1 MNYGIVAEFN
11 PFHNGHKY
19 LVDSIKQSEN
29 DVVVA
34 VMSGNFVQRGE
45 PAVLDVNK
53 RTKMALDCGVDL
65 VLSLPFP
72 YCSATAER
80 FALSGV
86 TVLDSLNCLHSLA
99 FGSESNNKEML
110 LNCAKNLRTKEFNS
124 LVSNLV
130 ESGVSFP
137 TAREQA
143 VKELFGEKQSE
154 LLQKSNDILGVEYA
168 KALLELNSN
177 LDITTVKRT
186 GAEHD
191 SKDGTKN
198 IRSASLIRTVIED
211 LAEVENFVPNES
223 LNVLK
228 DAIENKKIIDY
239 SKYELSLLFKLRTMS
254 VEELRAL
261 PDVNEGLEYR
271 IYDAVRNSTSN
282 NELLEKIKTK
292 RYTLSRIR
300 RILLFAYLGVTKEL
314 LETPVPYIR
323 VLGFNEKGAL
333 LLKQCKEKAKL
344 PVITRSADLKN
355 LDENGKKIFELE
367 CKARDLYSLCLQSP
381 DICGKEMTEKI
392 IIIK

>member
-19 LVDSIKQSEN
+19 LVDSIKQNEN
-29 DVVVA
+29 DTVTA

-45 PAVLDVNK
+45 PAVLDVNL
-53 RTKMALDCGVDL
+53 RTKIALMSGVDL

-72 YCSATAER
+72 YCSATAEK

-86 TVLDSLNCLHSLA
+86 TVLDSLNCLDSLG
-99 FGSESNNKEML
+99 FGSESNDKETL
-110 LNCAKNLRTKEFNS
+110 LECAKNLRTLDFNL
-124 LVSNLV
+124 LVSKLV

-143 VKELFGEKQSE
+143 VKELFGEKEAE

-168 KALLELNSN
+168 KALLELNSS

-186 GAEHD
+186 GASHD
-191 SKDGTKN
+191 SKEGTEN
-198 IRSASLIRTVIED
+198 IRSASLIRTFIDD
-211 LAEVENFVPNES
+211 LDEVKNFVPVES
-223 LNVLK
+223 FEVLK
-228 DAIENKKIIDY
+228 EATENKKIIDY

-254 VEELRAL
+254 VEDLSKL
-261 PDVNEGLEYR
+261 PDVTEGLEYR
-271 IYDAVRNSTSN
+271 IFEAVRNSTSYY
-282 NELLEKIKTK
+282 ELLEKIKTK

-323 VLGFNEKGAL
+323 VLGFNEKGAK
-333 LLKQCKEKAKL
+333 LLKECKEKAKL
-344 PVITRSADLKN
+344 PIVTRPKDLKN
-355 LDENGKKIFELE
+355 LDENGKNIFNLE
-367 CKARDLYSLCLQSP
+367 CKARDVYSLCLQSP

-392 IIIK
+392 IVL

>member
-19 LVDSIKQSEN
+19 LVDSLKQNEN
-29 DVVVA
+29 DTVTA

-45 PAVLDVNK
+45 PAVLDVNL
-53 RTKMALDCGVDL
+53 RTKIALMSGVDL

-72 YCSATAER
+72 YCSATAEK

-86 TVLDSLNCLHSLA
+86 TVLDSLNCLDSLG
-99 FGSESNNKEML
+99 FGSESNDKETL
-110 LNCAKNLRTKEFNS
+110 LECAKNLRTLDFNL
-124 LVSNLV
+124 LVSKLV

-143 VKELFGEKQSE
+143 VKELFGEKEAE

-168 KALLELNSN
+168 KALLELKSS

-186 GAEHD
+186 GASHD
-191 SKDGTKN
+191 SKEGTEN
-198 IRSASLIRTVIED
+198 IRSASLIRTFIDD
-211 LAEVENFVPNES
+211 LDEVKNFVPNES
-223 LNVLK
+223 FEILK
-228 DAIENKKIIDY
+228 EATENKKIIDY
-239 SKYELSLLFKLRTMS
+239 GKYELSLLFKLRTMS
-254 VEELRAL
+254 LEELSKL

-271 IYDAVRNSTSN
+271 IFEAVRNSTSYS
-282 NELLEKIKTK
+282 ELLEKIKTK

-323 VLGFNEKGAL
+323 VLGFNEKGAK
-333 LLKQCKEKAKL
+333 LLKECKEKAKL
-344 PVITRSADLKN
+344 PIVTRPKDLKN
-355 LDENGKKIFELE
+355 LDENGKNIFNLE
-367 CKARDLYSLCLQSP
+367 CKARDVYSLCLQSP

-392 IIIK
+392 IVI

>member
-19 LVDSIKQSEN
+19 LVDSLKQKEN
-29 DVVVA
+29 DTVTA

-45 PAVLDVNK
+45 PAVLDVNL
-53 RTKMALDCGVDL
+53 RTKIALMSGVDL
-65 VLSLPFP
+65 VFSLPFP
-72 YCSATAER
+72 YCSATAEK

-86 TVLDSLNCLHSLA
+86 MVLDSLNCLDSLG
-99 FGSESNNKEML
+99 FGSESNDKETL
-110 LNCAKNLRTKEFNS
+110 LECAKNLRTLDFNL
-124 LVSNLV
+124 LVSKLV

-143 VKELFGEKQSE
+143 IKELFGEKEAE

-168 KALLELNSN
+168 KALLELNSK

-186 GAEHD
+186 GASHD
-191 SKDGTKN
+191 SKEGTEN
-198 IRSASLIRTVIED
+198 IRSASLIRTFIDD
-211 LAEVENFVPNES
+211 LDEVKSFVPNES
-223 LNVLK
+223 FEILK
-228 DAIENKKIIDY
+228 EATENKKIIDY

-254 VEELRAL
+254 LEELSKL

-271 IYDAVRNSTSN
+271 IFEAVRNSTSYS
-282 NELLEKIKTK
+282 ELLEKIKTK

-323 VLGFNEKGAL
+323 VLGFNEKGAK
-333 LLKQCKEKAKL
+333 LLKECKEKAKL
-344 PVITRSADLKN
+344 PIVTRPKDLKN
-355 LDENGKKIFELE
+355 LDENGKNIFNLE
-367 CKARDLYSLCLQSP
+367 CKARDVYSLCLQSP

-392 IIIK
+392 IVI

>member
-72 YCSATAER
+72 YCSATAEK

-99 FGSESNNKEML
+99 FGSESNNKEIL
-110 LNCAKNLRTKEFNS
+110 LNCAENLRTKEFNS

-191 SKDGTKN
+191 SKEGTKN

-254 VEELRAL
+254 VEELRTL

-333 LLKQCKEKAKL
+333 LLKQCKEKANL

>member
-19 LVDSIKQSEN
+19 LVDSLKQKEN
-29 DVVVA
+29 DTVTA

-45 PAVLDVNK
+45 PAVLDVNL
-53 RTKMALDCGVDL
+53 RTKIALASGVDL

-72 YCSATAER
+72 YCSATAEK

-86 TVLDSLNCLHSLA
+86 TVLDSLNCLDSLG
-99 FGSESNNKEML
+99 FGSESNDKKTL
-110 LNCAKNLRTKEFNS
+110 LECAKNLRTLDFNL
-124 LVSNLV
+124 LVSKLV

-143 VKELFGEKQSE
+143 VKELFGEKEAE
-154 LLQKSNDILGVEYA
+154 LLQKSNDILGVEYS
-168 KALLELNSN
+168 KALLELNSS

-186 GAEHD
+186 GASHD
-191 SKDGTKN
+191 SKEGTEN
-198 IRSASLIRTVIED
+198 IRSASLIRTFIDD
-211 LAEVENFVPNES
+211 LDEVKNFVPVES
-223 LNVLK
+223 FEVLK
-228 DAIENKKIIDY
+228 EATENKKIIDY

-254 VEELRAL
+254 VEDLSKL

-271 IYDAVRNSTSN
+271 IFEAVRNSTSYS
-282 NELLEKIKTK
+282 ELLEKIKTK

-323 VLGFNEKGAL
+323 VLGFNEKGAK
-333 LLKQCKEKAKL
+333 LLKECKEKTKL
-344 PVITRSADLKN
+344 PIVTRPKDLKN
-355 LDENGKKIFELE
+355 LDENGKKIFNLE

-392 IIIK
+392 IVL

>member
-19 LVDSIKQSEN
+19 LVDSLKQNEN
-29 DVVVA
+29 DTVTA

-45 PAVLDVNK
+45 PAVLDVNL
-53 RTKMALDCGVDL
+53 RTKIALMSGVDL

-72 YCSATAER
+72 YCSATAEK

-86 TVLDSLNCLHSLA
+86 TVLDSLNCLDSLG
-99 FGSESNNKEML
+99 FGSESNDKETL
-110 LNCAKNLRTKEFNS
+110 LECAKNLRTLDFNL
-124 LVSNLV
+124 LVSKLV

-143 VKELFGEKQSE
+143 VKELFGEKEAE
-154 LLQKSNDILGVEYA
+154 LLQKSNDILGVEYS
-168 KALLELNSN
+168 KALLELNSK

-186 GAEHD
+186 GASHD
-191 SKDGTKN
+191 SKEGTEN
-198 IRSASLIRTVIED
+198 IRSASLIRTFIDD
-211 LAEVENFVPNES
+211 LDEVKSFVPNES
-223 LNVLK
+223 FEVLK
-228 DAIENKKIIDY
+228 EATENKKIIDY

-254 VEELRAL
+254 VEDLSKL
-261 PDVNEGLEYR
+261 PDVTEGLEYR
-271 IYDAVRNSTSN
+271 IFEAVRNSTSYY
-282 NELLEKIKTK
+282 ELLEKIKTK

-323 VLGFNEKGAL
+323 VLGFNEKGAK
-333 LLKQCKEKAKL
+333 LLKECKEKTKL
-344 PVITRSADLKN
+344 PIVTRPKDLKN
-355 LDENGKKIFELE
+355 LDENGKKIFNLE

-392 IIIK
+392 IVI

>member
-19 LVDSIKQSEN
+19 LVDSLKQNEN
-29 DVVVA
+29 DTVTA

-45 PAVLDVNK
+45 PAVLDVNL
-53 RTKMALDCGVDL
+53 RTKIALASGVDL

-72 YCSATAER
+72 YCSATAEK

-86 TVLDSLNCLHSLA
+86 TVLDSLNCLDSLG
-99 FGSESNNKEML
+99 FGSESNDKKTL
-110 LNCAKNLRTKEFNS
+110 LECAKNLRTLDFNL
-124 LVSNLV
+124 LVSKLV

-143 VKELFGEKQSE
+143 VKELFGEKEAE
-154 LLQKSNDILGVEYA
+154 LLQKSNDILGVEYS
-168 KALLELNSN
+168 KALLELNSS

-186 GAEHD
+186 GASHD
-191 SKDGTKN
+191 SKEGTEN
-198 IRSASLIRTVIED
+198 IRSASLIRTFIDD
-211 LAEVENFVPNES
+211 LDEVKSFVPNES
-223 LNVLK
+223 FEVLK
-228 DAIENKKIIDY
+228 EATENKKIIDY

-254 VEELRAL
+254 VEDLSKL
-261 PDVNEGLEYR
+261 PDVTEGLEYR
-271 IYDAVRNSTSN
+271 IFEAVRNSTSYY
-282 NELLEKIKTK
+282 ELLEKIKTK

-323 VLGFNEKGAL
+323 VLGFNEKGAK
-333 LLKQCKEKAKL
+333 LLKECKEKTKL
-344 PVITRSADLKN
+344 PIVTRPKDLKN
-355 LDENGKKIFELE
+355 LDENGKKIFNLE

-392 IIIK
+392 IVI

>member
-19 LVDSIKQSEN
+19 LVDSLKQNEN
-29 DVVVA
+29 DTVTA

-45 PAVLDVNK
+45 PAVLDVNL
-53 RTKMALDCGVDL
+53 RTKIALMSGVDL

-72 YCSATAER
+72 YCSATAEK

-86 TVLDSLNCLHSLA
+86 TVLDSLNCLDSLG
-99 FGSESNNKEML
+99 FGSESNDKETL
-110 LNCAKNLRTKEFNS
+110 LECAKNLRTLDFNL
-124 LVSNLV
+124 LVSKLV

-143 VKELFGEKQSE
+143 VKELFGEKEAE

-168 KALLELNSN
+168 KALLELNSK

-186 GAEHD
+186 GASHD
-191 SKDGTKN
+191 SKEGTEN
-198 IRSASLIRTVIED
+198 IRSASLIRTFIDD
-211 LAEVENFVPNES
+211 LDEVKNFVPNES
-223 LNVLK
+223 FEVLK
-228 DAIENKKIIDY
+228 EATENKKIIDY

-254 VEELRAL
+254 VEELSKL

-271 IYDAVRNSTSN
+271 IFEAVRNSTSYS
-282 NELLEKIKTK
+282 ELLEKIKTK

-323 VLGFNEKGAL
+323 VLGFNEKGAK
-333 LLKQCKEKAKL
+333 LLKECKEKAKL
-344 PVITRSADLKN
+344 PIVTRPKDLKN
-355 LDENGKKIFELE
+355 LDENGKNIFNLE

-392 IIIK
+392 IVI

>member
-1 MNYGIVAEFN
+1 MAEFN

-72 YCSATAER
+72 YCIATAER

-254 VEELRAL
+254 VEELRTL

>member
-19 LVDSIKQSEN
+19 LVDSLKQNEN
-29 DVVVA
+29 DTVTA

-45 PAVLDVNK
+45 PAVLDVNL
-53 RTKMALDCGVDL
+53 RTKIALMSGVDL

-72 YCSATAER
+72 YCSATAEK

-86 TVLDSLNCLHSLA
+86 TVLDSLNCLDSLG
-99 FGSESNNKEML
+99 FGSESNDKETL
-110 LNCAKNLRTKEFNS
+110 LECAENLRTLDFNL
-124 LVSNLV
+124 LVSKLV

-143 VKELFGEKQSE
+143 VKELFGEKKAE

-168 KALLELNSN
+168 KALLELNSK

-186 GAEHD
+186 GASHD
-191 SKDGTKN
+191 SKEGTKN
-198 IRSASLIRTVIED
+198 IRSASLIRTFIDD
-211 LAEVENFVPNES
+211 LDEVKSFVPNES
-223 LNVLK
+223 FEILK
-228 DAIENKKIIDY
+228 EATENKKIIDY

-254 VEELRAL
+254 VEELSQL

-271 IYDAVRNSTSN
+271 IFEAVRNSTSYS
-282 NELLEKIKTK
+282 ELLEKIKTK

-300 RILLFAYLGVTKEL
+300 RILLFAYLGVKKEL

-323 VLGFNEKGAL
+323 VLGFNEKGAK
-333 LLKQCKEKAKL
+333 LLKECKEKAKL
-344 PVITRSADLKN
+344 PIVTRPKDLKN
-355 LDENGKKIFELE
+355 LDENGKNIFNLE

-392 IIIK
+392 IVI

>member
-19 LVDSIKQSEN
+19 LVDSLKQNED

-45 PAVLDVNK
+45 PAILDVNK
-53 RTKMALDCGVDL
+53 RTKMALDSGVDL

-72 YCSATAER
+72 YCSSTAEK

-86 TVLDSLNCLHSLA
+86 TVLDSLNCLHSLG

-124 LVSNLV
+124 LISKLV

-143 VKELFGEKQSE
+143 VKELFGETQAE

-191 SKDGTKN
+191 SKKGSKN
-198 IRSASLIRTVIED
+198 IRSASLIRTFID
-211 LAEVENFVPNES
+211 NLDEVKNFVPSES
-223 LNVLK
+223 FSVLQK
-228 DAIENKKIIDY
+228 ALEEKKVLDY
-239 SKYELSLLFKLRTMS
+239 NKYELSLLFKLRAMS
-254 VEELRAL
+254 VEELREL

-271 IYDAVRNSTSN
+271 IYDAVRNSTSY

-300 RILLFAYLGVTKEL
+300 RILLFAYLGVTKDL

-323 VLGFNEKGAL
+323 VLGFNEKGAS
-333 LLKQCKEKAKL
+333 LLKECKEKAKL
-344 PVITRSADLKN
+344 PIITRPKDLKN

-392 IIIK
+392 IVK

>member
-19 LVDSIKQSEN
+19 LVDSLKQNEN
-29 DVVVA
+29 DTVTA

-45 PAVLDVNK
+45 PAVLDVNL
-53 RTKMALDCGVDL
+53 RTKIALMSGVDL

-72 YCSATAER
+72 YCSATAEK

-86 TVLDSLNCLHSLA
+86 TVLDSLNCLDSLG
-99 FGSESNNKEML
+99 FGSESNDKETL
-110 LNCAKNLRTKEFNS
+110 LECAKNLRTLDFNL
-124 LVSNLV
+124 LVSKLV

-143 VKELFGEKQSE
+143 VKELFGEKEAE

-168 KALLELNSN
+168 KALLELNSS

-186 GAEHD
+186 GASHD
-191 SKDGTKN
+191 SKEGTEN
-198 IRSASLIRTVIED
+198 IRSASLIRTFIDD
-211 LAEVENFVPNES
+211 LDEVKNFVPVES
-223 LNVLK
+223 FEVLK
-228 DAIENKKIIDY
+228 EATENKKIIDY

-254 VEELRAL
+254 VEDLSKL
-261 PDVNEGLEYR
+261 PDVTEGLEYR
-271 IYDAVRNSTSN
+271 IFEAVRNSTSYY
-282 NELLEKIKTK
+282 ELLEKIKTK

-323 VLGFNEKGAL
+323 VLGFNEKGAK
-333 LLKQCKEKAKL
+333 LLKECKEKTKL
-344 PVITRSADLKN
+344 PIVTRPKDLKN
-355 LDENGKKIFELE
+355 LDENGKKIFNLE

-392 IIIK
+392 IVL

>member
-19 LVDSIKQSEN
+19 LVDSLKQKEN
-29 DVVVA
+29 DTVTA

-45 PAVLDVNK
+45 PAVLDVNL
-53 RTKMALDCGVDL
+53 RTKIALMSGVDL

-72 YCSATAER
+72 YCSATAEK

-86 TVLDSLNCLHSLA
+86 TVLDSLNCLDSLG
-99 FGSESNNKEML
+99 FGSESNDKETL
-110 LNCAKNLRTKEFNS
+110 LECAENLRTLDFNL
-124 LVSNLV
+124 LVSKLV
-130 ESGVSFP
+130 ESGISFP

-143 VKELFGEKQSE
+143 VKELFGEKKAE

-168 KALLELNSN
+168 KALLELNSK

-191 SKDGTKN
+191 SKEGTKN
-198 IRSASLIRTVIED
+198 IRSASLIRMFIDD
-211 LAEVENFVPNES
+211 LDEVKSFVPNES
-223 LNVLK
+223 FEVLK
-228 DAIENKKIIDY
+228 EATENKKIIDY

-254 VEELRAL
+254 LEELSKL

-271 IYDAVRNSTSN
+271 IFEAVRNSTSYS
-282 NELLEKIKTK
+282 ELLEKIKTK

-314 LETPVPYIR
+314 LQTPVPYIR
-323 VLGFNEKGAL
+323 VLGFNEKGAK
-333 LLKQCKEKAKL
+333 LLKESKEKAKL
-344 PVITRSADLKN
+344 PIVTRPKDLKN
-355 LDENGKKIFELE
+355 LDENGKKIFNLE

-392 IIIK
+392 IVL